1 MKSAVRLPSRRFP
14 RWPQVLAAL
23 AVVVAVLWV
32 GRRIGLDRAWPWID
46 GLGAW
51 GPVAFCGVYVAATV
65 GMLPASILTLAAGA
79 KWGPWEGLGYVIA
92 ASNLAANL
100 AFGLGRFVAR
110 SWVTR
115 LVADRPRFAAID
127 EAVAAEGW
135 KIVALLRLSPVFP
148 FNVLNYALSLTR
160 VRWRD
165 YALASLVGM
174 LPGTAMFVY
183 LGSVVQLAARPQ
195 GRSPL
200 EWALFAAGLAATVT
214 ATLLVTRAA
223 RRALDAR
230 LVPVTPEAGKQK

>member
-1 MKSAVRLPSRRFP
+1 L
-14 RWPQVLAAL
+14 
-23 AVVVAVLWV
+23 
-32 GRRIGLDRAWPWID
+32 
-46 GLGAW
+46 
-51 GPVAFCGVYVAATV
+51 
-65 GMLPASILTLAAGA
+65 
-79 KWGPWEGLGYVIA
+79 
-92 ASNLAANL
+92 
-100 AFGLGRFVAR
+100 
-110 SWVTR
+110 
-115 LVADRPRFAAID
+115 
-127 EAVAAEGW
+127 